1 MPPRRLTPKHASSA
15 LFESCRQLIAL
26 KLARDR
32 EAAALDRE
40 RRNSSALLA
49 ETEALKARLATDDDD
64 DDDDATRRGRR
75 NAPTVV
81 APVSPPLDS
90 HTVEEYESKIEFLLR
105 ELKQHETTP
114 RGAS

>member
-1 MPPRRLTPKHASSA
+1 MA
-15 LFESCRQLIAL
+15 
-26 KLARDR
+26 
-32 EAAALDRE
+32 
-40 RRNSSALLA
+40 SALLA